1 MENNVRWHP
10 CRTHI
15 WGLSSKSCIASTNI
29 FCGTAAI
36 SWQMESFSSL
46 IVCVLFVYTL
56 HLRYPHKKKSQID
69 RSGERWKVTTES
81 LFLKNCSTANTRC
94 WMFQCTMATET
105 AMSELSAGSCPMS
118 STPPLLST
126 SHLKNMHSLC
136 STSLALGYTSIEV
149 EVLNLS
155 DHAFFKLQWTTVLDF
170 LIAKFHWLC
179 HFEVQLKFSKFTF
192 MLYIR
197 YNSLNLV
204 IKIFTINQP
213 KASRIIWTYDLEW
226 QLLLNTVFI

>member
-1 MENNVRWHP
+1 M
-10 CRTHI
+10 
-15 WGLSSKSCIASTNI
+15 
-29 FCGTAAI
+29 
-36 SWQMESFSSL
+36 
-46 IVCVLFVYTL
+46 
-56 HLRYPHKKKSQID
+56 
-69 RSGERWKVTTES
+69 
-81 LFLKNCSTANTRC
+81 
-94 WMFQCTMATET
+94 
-105 AMSELSAGSCPMS
+105 
-118 STPPLLST
+118 
-126 SHLKNMHSLC
+126 
-136 STSLALGYTSIEV
+136 GYKSIEV
-149 EVLNLS
+149 EVIKMYDNEFL
-155 DHAFFKLQWTTVLDF
+155 KLKWTTVLDF